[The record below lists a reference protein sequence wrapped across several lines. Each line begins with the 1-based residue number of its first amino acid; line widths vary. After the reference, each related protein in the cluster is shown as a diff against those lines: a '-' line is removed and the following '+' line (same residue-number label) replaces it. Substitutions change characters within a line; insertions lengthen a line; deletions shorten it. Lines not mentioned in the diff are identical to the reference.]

1 MPGVLTRAAGDLA
14 TPRQR
19 LAAWADLMLV
29 DHGVFRAI
37 YLNRHEVAPGI
48 WRSAQPSPG
57 DLQRLA
63 DQGLKTVLN
72 LRGVRRCSSYLLEV
86 DACQRF
92 GLTLIDLPIGSR
104 EGPPLD
110 RIERAAE
117 VFTRA
122 ERPLLMHCK
131 SGADRAG
138 MMAALYL
145 LIHERRPVAEAAK
158 QLSLRFG
165 HVQAARTG
173 VLDAVLAAFA
183 ASGTAD
189 FLAWARTAY
198 DPDAIK
204 AAFLATGAAQRW
216 SSHLVDRVLRRE

>member
-1 MPGVLTRAAGDLA
+1 MPGMLTRAAGELA
-14 TPRQR
+14 TPGQR
-19 LAAWADLMLV
+19 FAAWADLMLV

-48 WRSAQPSPG
+48 WRSAQPSPAH
-57 DLQRLA
+57 LERLA
-63 DQGLKTVLN
+63 AEGLKTVLN

-86 DACQRF
+86 EACQRL
-92 GLTLIDLPIGSR
+92 GLTLINLPIGSR

-110 RIERAAE
+110 RIQRAAE
-117 VFTRA
+117 VFRVA
-122 ERPLLMHCK
+122 ERPILMHCK

-145 LIHERRPVAEAAK
+145 LVHERRPVAEAAE

-165 HVQAARTG
+165 HVKAARTG

-183 ASGTAD
+183 ASGEPD
-189 FLAWARTAY
+189 FMTWAATAY
-198 DPDAIK
+198 DPDVIK
-204 AAFLATGAAQRW
+204 RDFLATGAGQRW